1 MDQDRDREE
10 ILEDIDAI
18 NVALSAYRILIDES
32 DEYVDDELEEELIAE
47 LAELELELKKFD
59 KRYLN

>member
-1 MDQDRDREE
+1 MEHDRDREE

-18 NVALSAYRILIDES
+18 NVALAAYRILADES
-32 DEYVDDELEEELIAE
+32 DDFVDEELEQDLVSELEDLEQE
-47 LAELELELKKFD
+47 LAKFD

>member
-1 MDQDRDREE
+1 MENNRNREE

-18 NVALSAYRILIDES
+18 TVALAAYRILAEES
-32 DEYVDDELEEELIAE
+32 DDFVDEELEQDLVSE
-47 LAELELELKKFD
+47 LAELELELAKFD